1 MANNLKKLLLL
12 ITSIFFLSTTLYSQ
26 EKGKM
31 TGGSHHEMPSWFKD
45 SFLDMSEDVE
55 EAKESN
61 KHVILF
67 MTLDF
72 CPYCTKMI
80 NDNFKNGAKHQK
92 YIQDNFDVIGINIKG
107 SREIALTEDKSMTE
121 KEYAAYLKVQYTP
134 TTIILNQDNEQ
145 VVRLNG
151 YRSPQNFKL
160 VLDFVKNKEY
170 EKMSLTAYLEKVKNK
185 TYYTLKDNKSFQNI
199 SDLSKV
205 NGTLAVIFEDGSCT
219 QCNYLH
225 ETTLKNKEVQKELS
239 KITVVRYDAMS
250 KEKIITPEGKVTT
263 AHDWAKEMIL
273 DYRPGIVLFDKKKEI
288 VRIDALLY
296 SFHFKELIRYV
307 SGGYYKKFHTFLDYL
322 KPRQDELINSG
333 VNIDLSDK
341 Y

>member
-1 MANNLKKLLLL
+1 MSKFL
-12 ITSIFFLSTTLYSQ
+12 IKTLTLFVLTLFLTTSAQ
-26 EKGKM
+26 AQKGKVS
-31 TGGSHHEMPSWFKD
+31 GGLHHEMPEWFKE
-45 SFLDMSEDVE
+45 SFLDMAEDVE
-55 EAKESN
+55 EAKEDD

-67 MTLDF
+67 MTLEF
-72 CPYCTKMI
+72 CPYCTKML
-80 NDNFKNGAKHQK
+80 NDNFVEDAKHQQ

-107 SREIALTEDKSMTE
+107 SREIALNEDKTLTE
-121 KEYAAYLKVQYTP
+121 KEYAAFLKVQYTP
-134 TTIILNQDNEQ
+134 TIIFLNQKNEV

-151 YRSPQNFKL
+151 YRSPENFKL
-160 VLDFVKNKEY
+160 VLDFVKKKEY
-170 EKMSLTAYLEKVKNK
+170 EKMSLTAYLDKVKNK
-185 TYYTLKDNKSFQNI
+185 QYYTPKNNKMFKNI
-199 SDLSKV
+199 TDLSKV

-219 QCNYLH
+219 QCDYLH
-225 ETTLKNKEVQKELS
+225 NTTLKNKEVQEELS

-250 KEKIITPEGKVTT
+250 KEKIITPDGKTT
-263 AHDWAKEMIL
+263 TPYDWSKQMIL
-273 DYRPGIVLFDKKKEI
+273 DYRPGIVLFDEKKEI

-307 SGGYYKKFHTFLDYL
+307 SGQYYKNFHTYLDYL